1 MPSCRAPFSKE
12 ATTLW
17 RQDCQKFLNPQGRP
31 RNPESFKGVHISDL
45 TGSQAFSIGAEVG
58 GRKGI
63 PDIVGPEYQVLNS
76 QGYRRLP
83 LCLL

>member
-63 PDIVGPEYQVLNS
+63 PHIGVRNIKF
-76 QGYRRLP
+76 
-83 LCLL
+83 

>member
-1 MPSCRAPFSKE
+1 MAPRLPKISE
-12 ATTLW
+12 S
-17 RQDCQKFLNPQGRP
+17 QGRP
-31 RNPESFKGVHISDL
+31 RNPESFKGVHITDL
-45 TGSQAFSIGAEVG
+45 TGSQVFSIGAEIG

-63 PDIVGPEYQVLNS
+63 PDIGGPEYQVLNS